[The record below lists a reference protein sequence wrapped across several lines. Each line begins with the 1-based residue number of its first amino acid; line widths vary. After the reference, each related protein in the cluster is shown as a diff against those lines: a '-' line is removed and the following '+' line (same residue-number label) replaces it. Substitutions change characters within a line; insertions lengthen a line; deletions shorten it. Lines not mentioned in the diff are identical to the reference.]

1 MNQSTISPPALNW
14 AGPEIEASNKQ
25 QTLLLA
31 EIQARSTACSTQVL
45 SALGVG
51 GDSASLNWSDP
62 SIYLRGV
69 QCCYCLVTKSCPA
82 LCDPMDCSLPGSSV
96 YGISQAIILDWVA
109 ISFSRG
115 SSPPRDRAR
124 MSCIDRWVLQPP
136 AKPCGF
142 HMGPLPVGPCLP
154 GREEQVTL
162 ETPREVGI
170 YLWSNFWFQ
179 EKGAVAFSWQL
190 KAESSL
196 WSSLTSKKNKG
207 VLQHPFLS
215 G

>member
-1 MNQSTISPPALNW
+1 MHYKIWHHMETLEVMYETILKNFLCNWFLEKRAL
-14 AGPEIEASNKQ
+14 SK
-25 QTLLLA
+25 
-31 EIQARSTACSTQVL
+31 V
-45 SALGVG
+45 
-51 GDSASLNWSDP
+51 
-62 SIYLRGV
+62 
-69 QCCYCLVTKSCPA
+69 CCCLVTKSCPA

-179 EKGAVAFSWQL
+179 EKGAVAFS
-190 KAESSL
+190 
-196 WSSLTSKKNKG
+196 
-207 VLQHPFLS
+207 
-215 G
+215 